1 MYRMLLWLPEPITV
15 FESCKFTSRMSE
27 KFPPFL
33 TENGKMEIPCSANLD
48 CIPLCQCWF
57 GMRVEA
63 LIPLGFTKMVDDN
76 PLQKQ
81 IVSGGKLTEGW
92 TNFAPKDGNV
102 H

>member
-1 MYRMLLWLPEPITV
+1 
-15 FESCKFTSRMSE
+15 
-27 KFPPFL
+27 
-33 TENGKMEIPCSANLD
+33 
-48 CIPLCQCWF
+48 
-57 GMRVEA
+57 MRVEA

-92 TNFAPKDGNV
+92 TDFAPKDGNV